1 MSIGL
6 AFEAFQYHSQYSHSA
21 EKGKADLFSLS
32 YADYGWKS
40 GVWRLLDLL
49 DEVGLKASM
58 STNGLAAESHPDA
71 VRTAA
76 EAGHEIVGHGWVNDI
91 LMQDDDPEGEVAE
104 IRRCT
109 HALTEAAGCARSAG
123 PVLAAWGRRTRW
135 HSCAPPAISGTA
147 TMRATISRSCVTPST
162 ARWS

>member
-1 MSIGL
+1 MPAQSRYPRPWVWPGNAKVAMSIGL

-21 EKGKADLFSLS
+21 EKGKVDLFSLS

-58 STNGLAAESHPDA
+58 STNGLAAERHPDA
-71 VRTAA
+71 VHTAA

-104 IRRCT
+104 SAAAPT
-109 HALTEAAGCARSAG
+109 H
-123 PVLAAWGRRTRW
+123 
-135 HSCAPPAISGTA
+135 
-147 TMRATISRSCVTPST
+147 
-162 ARWS
+162 